1 MKTKVVSDNNIF
13 LQATI
18 ILAVD
23 YDHIGTARLQFQK
36 RLVTNYVFKSILARC
51 SVLNEI
57 MAEVAKNS
65 FDSFID
71 RLDSQ
76 IVDGKIHL
84 LNLKLEAGYVKGE
97 FVIAVTDNGKPITFN
112 ENGQPINRDR
122 QKRKHFGYKHIG
134 IYQSQMLLKTIDG
147 KISWQAQK
155 DGTRTEVRIPA
166 TTAFFSR

>member
-1 MKTKVVSDNNIF
+1 MKFKVVSDNNIF
-13 LQATI
+13 LQATV

-36 RLVTNYVFKSILARC
+36 RLVTNDVFKCILARC

-57 MAEVAKNS
+57 MVEVTKNS
-65 FDSFID
+65 FDSFVD

-84 LNLKLEAGYVKGE
+84 LNLKLEVFYRKDE
-97 FVIAVTDNGKPITFN
+97 FVIAVTDNGKPITFS

-134 IYQSQMLLKTIDG
+134 IYQSQRLLRTIDG
-147 KISWQAQK
+147 KISWQALK

-166 TTAFFSR
+166 TSSIFSR